1 MNREAPVLKFDYRLR
16 NDYCKPIIDYG
27 KNSIITPLDAM
38 EEKIRWGGEEGMSE
52 GLREFPVC
60 CLHYTTACVSICY
73 HCGVDVK
80 VIELPL
86 MNPELF
92 QRVGITPP
100 KGCLLYG
107 PPGTGKTL
115 LARAVASQL
124 DANFLKVSPSFC
136 RFLLPHFIYSKAA
149 LWNRYFV
156 D

>member
-1 MNREAPVLKFDYRLR
+1 VLRHSLYLLTYVDY
-16 NDYCKPIIDYG
+16 IVVG
-27 KNSIITPLDAM
+27 
-38 EEKIRWGGEEGMSE
+38 
-52 GLREFPVC
+52 
-60 CLHYTTACVSICY
+60 
-73 HCGVDVK
+73 K

-124 DANFLKVSPSFC
+124 DANFLKVSYIVNEFGLSVSAVHVS
-136 RFLLPHFIYSKAA
+136 LL
-149 LWNRYFV
+149 
-156 D
+156 